1 MVDGFNISKQAEIHR
16 MAIQELSESFGSEMK
31 PVVMEFKG
39 KEYELTGSAEEQ
51 YKHWRELLRKIYYEE
66 TGFEQPDD
74 LETSRDT
81 LTRTSRKSAYLCRSQ
96 RGSELKP
103 ALVRHTWST
112 CRL

>member
-1 MVDGFNISKQAEIHR
+1 MVMVDGFNISKQAEIHR
-16 MAIQELSESFGSEMK
+16 VAIQELSESFGSEMK

-74 LETSRDT
+74 PEAE
-81 LTRTSRKSAYLCRSQ
+81 LTIDN
-96 RGSELKP
+96 
-103 ALVRHTWST
+103 
-112 CRL
+112 